1 MKTETKDN
9 HDKAMEAFS
18 ALVEALE
25 RLSENDRKRV
35 LYSTAVPAK
44 NTSSTVESGRH
55 AAVKMLNE

>member
-35 LYSTAVPAK
+35 LYSTAGPLKIPVQPLRA
-44 NTSSTVESGRH
+44 ED
-55 AAVKMLNE
+55 MLP